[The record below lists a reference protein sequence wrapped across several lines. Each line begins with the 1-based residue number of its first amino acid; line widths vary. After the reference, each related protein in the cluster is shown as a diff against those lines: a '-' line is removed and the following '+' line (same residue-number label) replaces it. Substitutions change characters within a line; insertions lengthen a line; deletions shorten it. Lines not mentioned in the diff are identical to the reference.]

1 MIYRARQS
9 AMKSPFS
16 LLVLA
21 VGCGIIGAPRN
32 ALGFEFAQGVIVDTL
47 QSIVYMMNP
56 ERSIDAVSLSAG
68 EVIATSGRGAKP
80 LLVYDDVVL
89 AEDKTQADLLSIFG
103 LNAKDLKPRF
113 QVDLPLPSQ
122 VRTGS
127 FYASARIGSN
137 EIIVRWR
144 SVQRPTSAI
153 PTHEPTHVTVGFAR
167 IDRSTGRLIATGE
180 GEPSVP
186 ETSQVKL
193 PDAVRKL
200 ADEGA
205 LASPFCWL
213 DNIIAAIQYVEEDG
227 QKIVTLR
234 RWNRH
239 TGEGLS
245 AVSLFRDELSF
256 RGFSRDCRNLLASRG
271 GDGWI
276 WHIYSVVTGVQIAE
290 IRNSLPGAEF
300 FVSEGKLIYEAP
312 AMGAAIHGQFRI
324 DSPRLVAVELNTGRE
339 LWGRPVGETVYP
351 GPYPGNPPNPSTKQI
366 PTERK

>member
-1 MIYRARQS
+1 
-9 AMKSPFS
+9 MKSFC

-21 VGCGIIGAPRN
+21 VACGIVGAQRN

-47 QSIVYMMNP
+47 HSIVYMMNP

-80 LLVYDDVVL
+80 LLVYDNVL
-89 AEDKTQADLLSIFG
+89 LATDETQTDLLSIFG
-103 LNAKDLKPRF
+103 LNTKDLKPRF
-113 QVDLPLPSQ
+113 HVDLPLPNLVQ
-122 VRTGS
+122 TGS
-127 FYASARIGSN
+127 FYASAWIDSN
-137 EIIVRWR
+137 EIIVGWR
-144 SVQRPTSAI
+144 SIRRPTSAI

-167 IDRSTGRLIATGE
+167 IDRSTGRLIATGQD
-180 GEPSVP
+180 EPSVP
-186 ETSQVKL
+186 QTYQVKL

-200 ADEGA
+200 AHGGA

-213 DNIIAAIQYVEEDG
+213 DNIIAAIQYVEKDG
-227 QKIVTLR
+227 HKIVTLR
-234 RWNRH
+234 RWDRH
-239 TGEGLS
+239 TGEGLP
-245 AVSLFRDELSF
+245 AVSLFGDELSF

-276 WHIYSVVTGVQIAE
+276 WHIYSVVRGIQIAE

-300 FVSEGKLIYEAP
+300 FVSEGKLIYESP
-312 AMGAAIHGQFRI
+312 AMGAAIYGRFRV

-339 LWGRPVGETVYP
+339 LWGRPVGETVNV
-351 GPYPGNPPNPSTKQI
+351 GPYPGNPPSRSTTQI